1 METLSKNASLE
12 ERMARVE
19 GIMGQISE
27 RMNHLEGRFDTLEA
41 KIESRFTQ
49 TENRF
54 MKIESRIENRFSWT
68 MGIMIT
74 MWVTIIL
81 SILFK

>member
-1 METLSKNASLE
+1 MEALSKNASLE

-19 GIMGQISE
+19 GIMGQINE
-27 RMNHLEGRFDTLEA
+27 RMNHLEGRFDTLETKMESRFE
-41 KIESRFTQ
+41 KIESR
-49 TENRF
+49 
-54 MKIESRIENRFSWT
+54 MESRFNWT

-81 SILFK
+81 SIIFKVRLV